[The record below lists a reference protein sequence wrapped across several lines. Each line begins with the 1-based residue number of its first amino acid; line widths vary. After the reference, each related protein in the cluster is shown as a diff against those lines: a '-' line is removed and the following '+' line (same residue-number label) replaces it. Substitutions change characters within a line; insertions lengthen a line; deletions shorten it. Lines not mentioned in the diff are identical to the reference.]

1 MKKGLTVKKSIL
13 IALLLLAA
21 QVFAAPQ
28 EVKVTGAGAA
38 KITVSVDVKGNA
50 AFATSLKRNLALS
63 GNFQLVGSGAAIAVT
78 GAVGGSV
85 TASGAGKTM
94 TLPSSAADDKAAR
107 MEARRLADKMCEVYA
122 KTRGFAQDRIA
133 FVSRR
138 GKGTSELCTSYPD
151 GYDIRQ
157 LTSDGKS
164 IVGPRWKDANSLFY
178 TGIMSGGP
186 QVFEHNTLTGQRKLK
201 WSFKGLTTG
210 AAVSPDGNHVAII
223 LSIHGNPELYVINMA
238 AGTWTRLTTT
248 PFASEGQPSWSPD
261 GKSIVYVSD
270 ESRRP
275 HLYVIDVA
283 TRQKRRLT
291 SQGTQ
296 NVDPDWGEDGRIT
309 YISKRSGGNQI
320 AVISPAEGDRKAQL
334 VGEPGNWEHPSWSR
348 DGRHVVAGSDKALW
362 IVDTAAQDADRPVR
376 LFANAGNWITPSWSR

>member
-1 MKKGLTVKKSIL
+1 MKKSFLVVFI
-13 IALLLLAA
+13 LLAA

-28 EVKVTGAGAA
+28 EVHVTGSGAA
-38 KITVSVDVKGNA
+38 KITVSVAVEGSP
-50 AFATSLKRNLALS
+50 AFVASLKRNLVLS
-63 GNFQLVGSGAAIAVT
+63 GGFQLVGSGAAVAVT
-78 GAVGGSV
+78 GSVGSGV
-85 TASGAGKTM
+85 TAAGLGKSM

-122 KTRGFAQDRIA
+122 RTRGFAQDRIA

-138 GKGTSELCTSYPD
+138 GKGVSELCTCYPD

-157 LTSDGKS
+157 LTSDGKCT
-164 IVGPRWKDANSLFY
+164 VGPRWKDGDSLFY
-178 TGIMSGGP
+178 TGILSGGP
-186 QVFEHNTLTGQRKLK
+186 QVFELNTATGQRRLK

-210 AAVSPDGNHVAII
+210 AAVSPDGSRVALI
-223 LSIHGNPELYVINMA
+223 LSIHGNPELYVINLT
-238 AGTWTRLTTT
+238 AGTWSRLTTT

-283 TRQKRRLT
+283 TRAKRRLT

-296 NVDPDWGEDGRIT
+296 NVDPDWGADGRIA
-309 YISKRSGGNQI
+309 YITKRSGGNQI
-320 AVISPAEGDRKAQL
+320 AVISSAEGDRCAQL

-348 DGRHVVAGSDKALW
+348 DGRHVVAGCDKALW
-362 IVDTAAQDADRPVR
+362 VVDTAAENADGPVR
-376 LFANAGNWITPSWSR
+376 LFTNAGNWITPSWSR